1 MINNYNDEILE
12 GSFKE
17 IKIDSC
23 SNNRKNEN
31 SDYDSHYEYI
41 EKILKKQKH
50 IYFKVI
56 TISLVVGI
64 LSGITSSYAYDNLKG
79 INFLNSFHFSS
90 SQEEILNDTHDIN
103 SSLSSLGIN
112 SLVSKNTTLLSISD
126 VAELCLNSVVE
137 ISTEYV
143 STHNRMYQYIS
154 EGAGSGVIISKEG
167 YIITNA
173 HVTSNANKI
182 TVRTSNGNS
191 YEANLV
197 NSDSKNDI
205 AILKID
211 ATNLIPASL
220 GDSDKLKVGETA
232 IAIGNP
238 LGKLGGTVTSGII
251 SSLNR
256 EINIDDE
263 TMTLLQM
270 DAAINPGNSG
280 GGLFD
285 SYGNLIGIVNAKASD
300 TGIEGIGF
308 AIPIN
313 LAISTASDLINYG
326 YVKGRAKL
334 GVTLT
339 DQMIQNN
346 NSSNIYN
353 FFGMPITLSN
363 AVYGTFVYDIEKGS
377 CAEKAGLK
385 EGDKILNIENVEINS
400 SYDVTSLISNFKAGE
415 KISITIERD
424 NSKKEISV
432 TLDEYI
438 PDDII
443 SQNKKA

>member
-1 MINNYNDEILE
+1 
-12 GSFKE
+12 
-17 IKIDSC
+17 
-23 SNNRKNEN
+23 
-31 SDYDSHYEYI
+31 
-41 EKILKKQKH
+41 
-50 IYFKVI
+50 
-56 TISLVVGI
+56 
-64 LSGITSSYAYDNLKG
+64 
-79 INFLNSFHFSS
+79 
-90 SQEEILNDTHDIN
+90 
-103 SSLSSLGIN
+103 
-112 SLVSKNTTLLSISD
+112 
-126 VAELCLNSVVE
+126 
-137 ISTEYV
+137 
-143 STHNRMYQYIS
+143 MYQYIS

-173 HVTSNANKI
+173 HVISNANKI

-438 PDDII
+438 QDDII